1 MAPSDATHQT
11 DLPEPPPPPKIPTET
26 DDVYTLRCAAAT
38 ALWKTDN
45 ENRVKKRIEGKLM
58 DIPERRKQVIDALNG
73 RPPAPEPWYWTNFS
87 TAFPDPYMPYF
98 TPSEN
103 WRKIFR
109 YAPGML
115 SDFIGVYHSM
125 LIHLNAD
132 ARPIRGIAVRNVN
145 QRKQIQDTYYKFQ
158 LTTSMLNQLLTF
170 IRGIMEEMI
179 SQEPTLYKK
188 RKDDDTW
195 GTLSISTE
203 RGITGAKV
211 AYMWT
216 VMEQQVF
223 DRDWTREVYDTMQ
236 ASEIIMQELVTKL
249 DKIEEIANRPPAA
262 AAAAAPA
269 GPGSAGINAIAGA
282 ISRTQNKAK
291 EIPKATIKMTPDEW
305 KIWKLMADDHVAD
318 YDIKCASSTAQML
331 FVKAMFTEDFWTRI
345 VALNERLRQMS
356 ARNRSERDNFI
367 LWATTDHNK
376 GAKDL
381 AEMIWQEC
389 NAASSAVIQVYEWH
403 TMFIGPAYQ
412 HKWTIDSCDSL
423 TKMYEAGSLAFD
435 RTPIDFMNVKDTL
448 IATVIMNNMS
458 EELQDEVQKVMDKKK
473 IIDEKEKLL
482 LKEHENGQEDRN
494 EEEDQNGESLLLARQ
509 GGGQSRQRPRT
520 PTPLRGGRSSRS
532 NSGNRSGSS
541 QRGRSPKR
549 PAIHHSWL
557 KGQCTRCAGRD
568 HDFKKCPRKRD
579 DFKCSGAEG
588 CGKTGDQVDYCMDR
602 LLKKYPYMANEKGTA
617 QGSPNNSA
625 PNASTRQSR
634 PETRQPHANPPPPRA
649 ASASEQNSLYFT
661 QDQQPA
667 VYTEPAQEAYQWAHA
682 QQQQQ
687 TYSPAHYQQPYAQ
700 QLSPQPV
707 QLPMYSP
714 HQVPAPPPAQLD
726 GRSRTPT
733 RETDPHLFM
742 LTQGRN
748 KLPELDCRVWPETV
762 RGAPDINSKG
772 RDEKSLPDT

>member
-1 MAPSDATHQT
+1 
-11 DLPEPPPPPKIPTET
+11 
-26 DDVYTLRCAAAT
+26 
-38 ALWKTDN
+38 
-45 ENRVKKRIEGKLM
+45 M
-58 DIPERRKQVIDALNG
+58 DIPERRKQVIDALSG
-73 RPPAPEPWYWTNFS
+73 RPPNPEPWYWANFS

-109 YAPGML
+109 YGPGML
-115 SDFIGVYHSM
+115 ADFIGVYHSM

-132 ARPIRGIAVRNVN
+132 ARPIRGIAVRSVS

-158 LTTSMLNQLLTF
+158 QTTSMLNQILTF
-170 IRGIMEEMI
+170 IRGIKEEMI

-188 RKDDDTW
+188 RKEDDTW

-211 AYMWT
+211 AYVWT

-223 DRDWTREVYDTMQ
+223 DRDWTREVYDTIQ
-236 ASEIIMQELVTKL
+236 AAEIIMQELVTKL

-262 AAAAAPA
+262 VAAAAPA
-269 GPGSAGINAIAGA
+269 GAGNAGINAIAGA

-305 KIWKLMADDHVAD
+305 RIWKLMADDHVAD

-458 EELQDEVQKVMDKKK
+458 EELQDEVQKMKDKKK
-473 IIDEKEKLL
+473 IMQEYEWAHWEPYGNKPGDMRLAQPTLNILYEVMQERDKKKRMNTARKKTPRSASKDKLL
-482 LKEHENGQEDRN
+482 LMEHENGQEDRN
-494 EEEDQNGESLLLARQ
+494 EEDDQSGESLLLARQ
-509 GGGQSRQRPRT
+509 GGGQSRQARPRT
-520 PTPLRGGRSSRS
+520 PTPLRGGRNSRS
-532 NSGNRSGSS
+532 SSGNRSGSG

-549 PAIHHSWL
+549 PVIHHSWN
-557 KGQCTRCAGRD
+557 KGHCTRCSGRD
-568 HDFKKCPRKRD
+568 HTFQKCSRKRE

-588 CGKTGDQVDYCMDR
+588 CGKTGHQVDYCMDR
-602 LLKKYPYMANEKGTA
+602 LLKKYPYMAFEKGTA
-617 QGSPNNSA
+617 QGSPGYSA
-625 PNASTRQSR
+625 PNSSTRQGR
-634 PETRQPHANPPPPRA
+634 PETRQPQGNPPPPER
-649 ASASEQNSLYFT
+649 
-661 QDQQPA
+661 
-667 VYTEPAQEAYQWAHA
+667 
-682 QQQQQ
+682 
-687 TYSPAHYQQPYAQ
+687 
-700 QLSPQPV
+700 
-707 QLPMYSP
+707 
-714 HQVPAPPPAQLD
+714 HQRQ
-726 GRSRTPT
+726 SRTHSTIRRTSSRQCTQSRPRKRTSGRMRSLLSRRTALPT
-733 RETDPHLFM
+733 TSSRTH
-742 LTQGRN
+742 
-748 KLPELDCRVWPETV
+748 
-762 RGAPDINSKG
+762 NS
-772 RDEKSLPDT
+772 